1 MSKSRNICTDPKCA
15 NYQRYCRIH
24 IGFTVPSTPEIN
36 KVSDKKK
43 QLDKEYKKV
52 RKQYLSAHP
61 LCEAKIE
68 GVCSKVAVEIHHRAG
83 KATEEDYLN
92 SDLFLA
98 VCRKCHSTLEV
109 NPAFARQ
116 KGFSI
121 SRLSKRA

>member
-1 MSKSRNICTDPKCA
+1 MSKSRNICTVKGCRNEGA
-15 NYQRYCRIH
+15 YCRLH
-24 IGFTVPSTPEIN
+24 LSFSVPTTPEIN

-98 VCRKCHSTLEV
+98 VCRPCHNVIEKNT
-109 NPAFARQ
+109 AFSKQ
-116 KGFSI
+116 QGFSV

>member
-1 MSKSRNICTDPKCA
+1 MSKSRNICTVKGCRNEGA
-15 NYQRYCRIH
+15 YCRLH
-24 IGFTVPSTPEIN
+24 LSFSVPTTPEIN

-68 GVCSKVAVEIHHRAG
+68 GVCTKVAVEIHHGAG

-98 VCRKCHSTLEV
+98 ELKEKK
-109 NPAFARQ
+109 PAYSKQ
-116 KGFSI
+116 QGFSV